1 MNSRQPGIPPLDPLT
16 SYLVDAFQRSVL
28 YWDVMRERGNQYFA
42 HMAETAPNVLQFQFE
57 VVVDGR
63 TLARPVNYGLVRI
76 TPPAG
81 VEIDPLKRPFI
92 VFDPRAGHG
101 PGIGGFKADSELGV
115 AMRAGHP
122 AYFVGFLPAPMPG
135 QTIEDV
141 LTAEAVFVEK
151 VIELHPEAEG
161 LPVLIGNCQ
170 AGWAVMML
178 ASARPELCGPIIVAG
193 APLSYWAGVR
203 GENPM
208 RYTGGLYGGSWL
220 TALAGD
226 LGQGIFDGAAL
237 VQNFEGLNPANT
249 LWGKPYGLY
258 AQVDTE
264 GPRFL
269 GFERWWGGHVLLNAE
284 EMQWIVDNL
293 FVGNKLATAEIVTK
307 DGVRLDLRNIQ
318 SPIVCFCSKGDNITP
333 PQQALGW
340 ILDLY
345 GSIEDIRAN
354 DQTIVYCVHE
364 SIGHLGIFVS
374 GAVAN
379 KEHQEFA
386 SNIDFIDLLPP
397 GLYEAVLR
405 PKTPDQVNAD
415 LATGDYIAR
424 FEMRTLDDI
433 RALGFNSPE
442 DERAF
447 AGVAKLSEINLGLY
461 RTFLQP
467 WVKAVT
473 TPQSAELMRRLSPT
487 RLPYEQ
493 ISDHNP
499 AFAAFAPLAAWVREH
514 RLPVAADNPFLLAQE
529 AVAKQIEHALD
540 SYRDARDRA
549 QEALFL
555 AIYGHPLTQAL
566 LGLRASDALP
576 RARPGRDPEELAFV
590 AEEMAR
596 LHAGIAAG
604 GLRAAVV
611 RAALYVGITRH
622 AADER
627 GFAAIRKVREQ
638 HAPELS
644 LAEFKSL
651 LRDQFLTLVLDQEAA
666 IAAIPG
672 MLAGREADAE
682 AALRVVEQVLS
693 AAGPLDAEGKRRLER
708 IGELFGVAPKG
719 LRLVR
724 PAPGQSA
731 AG

>member
-1 MNSRQPGIPPLDPLT
+1 MQTQAKLAPLPPLDPLT

-81 VEIDPLKRPFI
+81 VAIDPLKRPFI

-405 PKTPDQVNAD
+405 PKTPDQVNTD

-424 FEMRTLDDI
+424 FEMRTLEDI

-540 SYRDARDRA
+540 SYRDARDRLKE
-549 QEALFL
+549 QTFL
-555 AIYGHPLTQAL
+555 GLYGNPMLQAL
-566 LGLRASDALP
+566 LGLRASNALP
-576 RARPGRDPEELAFV
+576 RAKPGRDPEELAFV
-590 AEEMAR
+590 AEEMAELR
-596 LHAGIAAG
+596 AAMDQG
-604 GLRAAVV
+604 GLREAVV
-611 RAALYVGITRH
+611 RSVIYIRLPDLAT
-622 AADER
+622 DER
-627 GFAAIRKVREQ
+627 GFATIQKMRQE
-638 HAPELS
+638 HAADLS
-644 LAEFKSL
+644 LAQFKAL
-651 LRDQFLTLVLDQEAA
+651 IRDQFAMVVLDHEAA
-666 IAAIPG
+666 VASLPAL
-672 MLAGREADAE
+672 LAGREAYVPTALEMIRAVVTARGQLHEESSRRLARVSAIFEDA
-682 AALRVVEQVLS
+682 AGKGS
-693 AAGPLDAEGKRRLER
+693 AA
-708 IGELFGVAPKG
+708 
-719 LRLVR
+719 
-724 PAPGQSA
+724 SA
-731 AG
+731 A